1 MILCVFLLFCSDL
14 ASGVKELAKKVDK
27 SCILSIVIRRD
38 FIIEDAMREARKK
51 KFDPFKAVK
60 VAVVAGVFFLE
71 QVVWYS
77 ECCPMTDVSDIDHI
91 VQMSKILIKK
101 NDDVIIG
108 YCISLAC
115 KEDSCTFYYFFY

>member
-60 VAVVAGVFFLE
+60 VAVVAGVFFFGTSS
-71 QVVWYS
+71 VV
-77 ECCPMTDVSDIDHI
+77 
-91 VQMSKILIKK
+91 
-101 NDDVIIG
+101 
-108 YCISLAC
+108 
-115 KEDSCTFYYFFY
+115 